1 MNNDL
6 IYEML
11 LEKYFQSIKGQL
23 KISTIYDKEK
33 IFEKHITP
41 FFKFKNLNTLSKQ
54 ELLCWLNSKNKYSI
68 NYRRKLR
75 ASLNHFFNFCEV
87 FYDVPNKL
95 KLLPTAKNY
104 HAKKSM
110 QFFDYTNWRKFQE
123 VISTNI
129 LWDTFFNF
137 LYYTGLRVG
146 EANALSD
153 KDIDMRQHV
162 VKVTKNITRKVS
174 YQKYVVTTPKNNSS
188 IRDIKLPKTLLDK
201 LRDFY
206 LYKKQFKISSKFL
219 FGGNNPLSEKKYT
232 YNFKKYCKLA
242 NLPQIRIHDLRHSHA
257 SLLIN
262 KGANVL
268 LVAQRLGHSNPSI
281 TLNIYSKLFESSEKE
296 IIQKLNKL

>member
-1 MNNDL
+1 MNNEL
-6 IYEML
+6 IYEL
-11 LEKYFQSIKGQL
+11 LLNKYFQSIKGQL
-23 KISTIYDKEK
+23 KISTIYDKERV
-33 IFEKHITP
+33 FEKHISP
-41 FFKFKNLNTLSKQ
+41 FFKLKNINTLSKQ
-54 ELLCWLNSKNKYSI
+54 DLLSWLNSKNRYST
-68 NYRRKLR
+68 NYKKKLR
-75 ASLNHFFNFCEV
+75 ASLNHFLNFCEI
-87 FYDVPNKL
+87 FYDIPNKL
-95 KLLPTAKNY
+95 KLLPTTKNY
-104 HAKKSM
+104 CTKKNM
-110 QFFDYTNWRKFQE
+110 QFFDYTNWKKFQE

-153 KDIDMRQHV
+153 KDIDMRQHIV
-162 VKVTKNITRKVS
+162 RVTKNITRKVNFK
-174 YQKYVVTTPKNNSS
+174 KYAVTTPKNNSS
-188 IRDIKLPKTLLDK
+188 VRDIKLPKTLLDK

-219 FGGNNPLSEKKYT
+219 FGGLNPLSEKKYT

-281 TLNIYSKLFESSEKE
+281 TLNIYSKLFNSSEKE